1 MAFLQYRPISTLFHY
16 CSAMGFDGITE
27 SGSIWLT
34 DLQHANDPKELQLAE
49 IIEQVMNELHDKAAD
64 MPERQAV
71 YRQLQYRLQH
81 LRQRFGMYSF
91 SLSLSG
97 DRLPMWQEY
106 TDRGR
111 GYCIGFRASAFNH
124 MPLRVQKVAYATP
137 AYLGS
142 LHPEVERIAQPLVGH
157 EADLLREIEPVT
169 ELLSLITSV
178 KDDTWE
184 HEAEVRLIF
193 SSMARPDD
201 FDGEPIIPIGLLG
214 DGTPVYTADP
224 QLRRR
229 DGISVPYFSKPFGR
243 VQQETWDH
251 SRSITRV
258 TIGPNNSHSPSE
270 VEAYLRKTGYRDFEV
285 VKSRCAFR
293 P

>member
-1 MAFLQYRPISTLFHY
+1 MAFLEYRPTSTLFHY
-16 CSAMGFDGITE
+16 CSALGFDGITE

-34 DLQHANDPKELQLAE
+34 DLQHANDPKELQLAK
-49 IIEQVMNELHDKAAD
+49 IIEQVMSELLEKATDA
-64 MPERQAV
+64 PEWQAV
-71 YRQLQYRLQH
+71 YHQLRYRLER

-91 SLSLSG
+91 SLSLNG

-124 MPLRVQKVAYATP
+124 MPLRVQKVTYAAPT
-137 AYLGS
+137 YLGS

-157 EADLLREIEPVT
+157 ETDFIREVEPVT
-169 ELLSLITSV
+169 DLLSLITSV

-193 SSMARPDD
+193 SSMARPED
-201 FDGEPIIPIGLLG
+201 FDGGPLIPVGLLG
-214 DGTPVYTADP
+214 DGTPIYPADP
-224 QLRRR
+224 QLRKR
-229 DGISVPYFSKPFGR
+229 DGLSVPYFSKPFGR
-243 VQQETWDH
+243 VQQGKWDP

-258 TIGPNNSHSPSE
+258 TIGPNNSRSPSE